1 MFKMVLNK
9 IEYLERKTVFSSFLV
24 LEASLRKN
32 SDVPESAVGVLIHGQ
47 ENFL

>member
-1 MFKMVLNK
+1 MFKRVLNK

-32 SDVPESAVGVLIHGQ
+32 SVIPESALGVLIYGQ
-47 ENFL
+47 EDFE